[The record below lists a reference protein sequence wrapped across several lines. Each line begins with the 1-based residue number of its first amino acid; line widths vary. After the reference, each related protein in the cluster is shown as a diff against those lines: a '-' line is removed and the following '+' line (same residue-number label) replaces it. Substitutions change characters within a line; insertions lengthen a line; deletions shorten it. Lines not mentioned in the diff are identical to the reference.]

1 MKTPAGLLAII
12 FHRVPCLVSSQTQP
26 RSEQTYKTYDTNGPL
41 LIALVHSSMKLSNAI
56 PTRSLFQVVLYGP
69 HLSQTCVNLLHNGGY
84 IGLEPMTNRLRDCS
98 ATELI
103 STVFADITAVISAI
117 RTDQQW
123 SRGYPR
129 SDCLTPLITNALFT
143 DLNRSLG
150 PEPYVLPT
158 TPSTTTGK

>member
-41 LIALVHSSMKLSNAI
+41 L
-56 PTRSLFQVVLYGP
+56 
-69 HLSQTCVNLLHNGGY
+69 SQICVNLLHNGGY